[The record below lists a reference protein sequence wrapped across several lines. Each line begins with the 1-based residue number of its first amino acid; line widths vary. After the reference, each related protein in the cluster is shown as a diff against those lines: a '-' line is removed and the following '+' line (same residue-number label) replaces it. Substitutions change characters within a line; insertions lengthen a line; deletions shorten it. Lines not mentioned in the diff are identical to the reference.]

1 MRFYGWNTTKRK
13 RNVFYFLRILNLWSW
28 KFVIQWSWEFNFD
41 DLLFFL
47 IQKKTKDHDQMIL
60 QIAISM
66 IHDQKRRDLMIMIS
80 AILWS
85 RDYDPRKTVIL
96 NFKIIISRDPVVL
109 IPFISVINVIMDH
122 RKWILMCEKV
132 VCPQ

>member
-1 MRFYGWNTTKRK
+1 MIY
-13 RNVFYFLRILNLWSW
+13 
-28 KFVIQWSWEFNFD
+28 
-41 DLLFFL
+41 FFL

-109 IPFISVINVIMDH
+109 IPIISVINVIMDH
-122 RKWILMCEKV
+122 RKWILMCEIL
-132 VCPQ
+132 